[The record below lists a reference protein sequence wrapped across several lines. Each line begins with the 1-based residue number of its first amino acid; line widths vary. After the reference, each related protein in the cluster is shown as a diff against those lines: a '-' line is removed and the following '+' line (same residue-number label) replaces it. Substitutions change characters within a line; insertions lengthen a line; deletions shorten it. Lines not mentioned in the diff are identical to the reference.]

1 MKSVKEL
8 YLQTNKIKKI
18 FKLFP
23 DPQINLTRHKHNLWP
38 YYYRD
43 YDQLNYFTDLIKKY
57 GLIEI
62 VFDTFYLLGQYP
74 YTNIKEECRQRLRI
88 LKDESDDTLIQ
99 ILWKIIEPNR
109 SIDITLLND
118 YLKTKYEDIR
128 EGLSKAYLMYS
139 LMIYC
144 YGVDF
149 MPLLKEVEK
158 EQDQ

>member
-23 DPQINLTRHKHNLWP
+23 NPQINLTRHKHNLWP
-38 YYYRD
+38 YYYRE
-43 YDQLNYFTDLIKKY
+43 YEQLNYFTDLIKKY

-88 LKDESDDTLIQ
+88 LKDENDDTLIQ

-109 SIDITLLND
+109 SIDITLLNNH
-118 YLKTKYEDIR
+118 LITRYEDIR

>member
-18 FKLFP
+18 FKLFS

-38 YYYRD
+38 YYYRE
-43 YDQLNYFTDLIKKY
+43 YEQLNYFTDLIKKY

-88 LKDESDDTLIQ
+88 LKDENNDTLIQ
-99 ILWKIIEPNR
+99 ILWKIIEPNK
-109 SIDITLLND
+109 SIQITPLND
-118 YLKTKYEDIR
+118 YLITRYEDIR

>member
-1 MKSVKEL
+1 M
-8 YLQTNKIKKI
+8 
-18 FKLFP
+18 
-23 DPQINLTRHKHNLWP
+23 
-38 YYYRD
+38 
-43 YDQLNYFTDLIKKY
+43 
-57 GLIEI
+57 
-62 VFDTFYLLGQYP
+62 
-74 YTNIKEECRQRLRI
+74 
-88 LKDESDDTLIQ
+88 Q

-118 YLKTKYEDIR
+118 YLITRYEDIR

>member
-62 VFDTFYLLGQYP
+62 VFDIFYLLGQYP
-74 YTNIKEECRQRLRI
+74 YTNIKEECRQRLR
-88 LKDESDDTLIQ
+88 
-99 ILWKIIEPNR
+99 KI
-109 SIDITLLND
+109 
-118 YLKTKYEDIR
+118 KKY
-128 EGLSKAYLMYS
+128 
-139 LMIYC
+139 
-144 YGVDF
+144 
-149 MPLLKEVEK
+149 
-158 EQDQ
+158 Q